1 MTSPLKSAT
10 ARLNG
15 AKSRGPKTAAGLEK
29 SSRNALKHGF
39 RSVRSIVVDPK
50 DHPEFQQIL
59 DGLVRSYRPATPAEK
74 DQVDRMAAASWR
86 IRRLSIFEASLFS
99 AELSRQKSEH
109 PSAHP
114 DAHLIRAFRAL
125 ADDRLNSLA
134 LTLRYQSQYDHL
146 YDRACH
152 TLHELMRS
160 RDLSLDRQGAD
171 PSDSRPKLPNEPT
184 DTTINSVSETRTRS
198 EPKHQPVSIASSTNP
213 APDGSELQ
221 HNRNREGAAPCS
233 PQPTLPNEPTDA
245 TIKRS

>member
-39 RSVRSIVVDPK
+39 RSARSIVLDSK

-74 DQVDRMAAASWR
+74 DQVDRMAAAALR
-86 IRRLSIFEASLFS
+86 TRHLSVFEASLFS

-114 DAHLIRAFRAL
+114 DAHLIQAFRAL
-125 ADDRLNSLA
+125 ADDGSNSLA
-134 LTLRYQSQYDHL
+134 LTLRYQSHYDHL
-146 YDRACH
+146 YDQACQ
-152 TLHELMRS
+152 TLRELQQGRN
-160 RDLSLDRQGAD
+160 LLPNPQGAN
-171 PSDSRPKLPNEPT
+171 PN
-184 DTTINSVSETRTRS
+184 
-198 EPKHQPVSIASSTNP
+198 A
-213 APDGSELQ
+213 
-221 HNRNREGAAPCS
+221 
-233 PQPTLPNEPTDA
+233 PQPKLPNEPTDA